1 VQVLTVC
8 CKLEPDL
15 ADRAALAATV
25 GAFAAACRTV
35 VRETPADLV
44 NETRLR
50 AQTYRAVRE
59 RHGLSSNLAQQAIA
73 RVAANRKAARATR
86 GTVANY
92 RDTSVQYDE
101 RTFQLING
109 TASLTLVGSRRRV
122 PMALGAH

>member
-1 VQVLTVC
+1 MQVLTVC